1 LKTALALL
9 AAIAGLSFPAIA
21 QDKSVQD
28 KSERLKIVNCYD
40 PGRNIVRRTALWKC
54 KGEAVSDARAQEI
67 KASRIRRAKG
77 KLQPSKALYPGLKM
91 RSSGSGFFVSGDG
104 HVLTND
110 HVIAGCRRVS
120 VKPTDVRDHL
130 PATVI
135 GSDKPDDLAVLKYSG
150 TTVAVAKF
158 RKPLNLQ
165 VGDKVAVIGHPLH
178 GLVAIKPI
186 FVTGK
191 VRAFQEQKLQRWGR
205 FAIDADIRRGNSGG
219 PVIDDRGYVIGVV
232 SAKINTPAMFQR
244 TGEVLRDIGLII
256 RQDRALRFLD
266 RFGVAYTGDDRR
278 PTLDDAT
285 LSGLAY
291 AFVARIGCW
300 K

>member
-9 AAIAGLSFPAIA
+9 VGIAGLSVPAIA
-21 QDKSVQD
+21 QEKPAEDKSG
-28 KSERLKIVNCYD
+28 RLKVVNCYD

-54 KGEAVSDARAQEI
+54 KGDVVSDARAQEI

-77 KLQPSKALYPGLKM
+77 KLQPNKALYPGLKM
-91 RSSGSGFFVSGDG
+91 RSSGSGFFVSSTG

-120 VKPTDVRDHL
+120 IKPTNVRKHL

-150 TTVAVAKF
+150 QTVAVAKF
-158 RKPLNLQ
+158 RKPLNIR

-191 VRAFQEQKLQRWGR
+191 VRAFQEEKLQRWGR

-266 RFGVAYTGDDRR
+266 RFGVAYSGGDRR
-278 PTLDDAT
+278 PALDDAT